1 MAMLYPSLKPAP
13 APRTKVPALPS
24 PSSIMEC
31 ECKDCREVIP
41 PPAEFTAITMQ
52 PQERVKER
60 VLENREQCYE
70 EGSCCGVTTK
80 SKRKKRRG
88 QADEDTR
95 GSYFNDYYDEAA
107 GDCSGYVIVFI
118 IVAAIVCFIILF
130 VMSHSDSYQMEQLK
144 DTVKSLKEE
153 MINIKIKIE

>member
-13 APRTKVPALPS
+13 APRTKVPA

-52 PQERVKER
+52 PQERVKE
-60 VLENREQCYE
+60 QFYE

-144 DTVKSLKEE
+144 ETVESLKEE